1 MVVTG
6 ESYVDES
13 MLNGEPVPLHKQSGE
28 KVFAGTIN
36 QKGTFRFIADK
47 IGSDTMLAQ
56 IIRMVQ
62 DAQGKAPVQKLSG

>member
-13 MLNGEPVPLHKQSGE
+13 MLNGEPVPPASNPAK

-62 DAQGKAPVQKLSG
+62 DRKAAKLPFKS